1 MSVKMFIA
9 KHYDDI
15 LTGIT
20 IAGVCSTV
28 ACTAKATRN
37 IDEMWDTNY
46 EQWCQ
51 GEKCN
56 SKDIRMMAQY
66 NVEKAKTCWK
76 EYLRIG
82 IPVGVT
88 VASVLFMHR
97 NNKKTAAVLT
107 ASMAACQQAYDELEK
122 NTKTALGPKKFDE
135 LRSKML
141 GERADQSADI
151 RKEYMANAPETADGS
166 STTLIY
172 DACSDRYFYG
182 DLEVIRR
189 KAIEM
194 NDELVRSDVNW
205 YSYTDF
211 MEAIGFSGT
220 TLGDCLGWTY
230 NPNDESNSLINTN
243 FTTDLKD
250 DIPYVIMD
258 LKPMPLP
265 KYYIG

>member
-1 MSVKMFIA
+1 MSIKTFAV

-15 LTGIT
+15 LTGVT
-20 IAGVCSTV
+20 IAGICSTV
-28 ACTAKATRN
+28 ACTVKATRN

-46 EQWCQ
+46 IQWCDT
-51 GEKCN
+51 EKCN
-56 SKDIRMMAQY
+56 NKDIYALTQY
-66 NVEKAKTCWK
+66 NIEKAKVCWK

-82 IPVGVT
+82 IPVGVS
-88 VASVLFMHR
+88 VASVLFLHR
-97 NNKKTAAVLT
+97 NAKKTAAVLT
-107 ASMAACQQAYDELEK
+107 ASMSACQRAYDELERNAK
-122 NTKTALGPKKFDE
+122 DALGPKKFDE

-141 GERADQSADI
+141 GERADQSADT
-151 RKEYMANAPETADGS
+151 RKQAMENAPETADGS
-166 STTLIY
+166 SATLIY

-182 DLEVIRR
+182 DLELIRR
-189 KAIEM
+189 KATEM
-194 NDELVRSDVNW
+194 NDELVRAEVNW

-220 TLGDCLGWTY
+220 TLGDCLGWSYDPY
-230 NPNDESNSLINTN
+230 NEAASLINTN

-258 LKPMPLP
+258 LRPMPLP